1 MKQDIFFMS
10 GFPRAG
16 TTLLMNIL
24 AQNPV
29 FHPTPTSGLI
39 ATVLQVRNN
48 WRNNENF
55 LAMPED
61 YVYPRIKSM
70 IKSMMYGFYEN
81 EISAG
86 QIPID
91 KNRAWVNNIDFLDEI
106 LETKVKF
113 IYPIRHVV
121 DCLISLEKIKRKSQ
135 INIEPHKNKAKSMT
149 TIGRAENYLGEQDVV
164 GMPIQGLREIM
175 TRKDY
180 DRLLLV
186 PFDDLLR
193 YPEPT
198 IKRLYYQMEIEYYPH
213 DFNNIKQ
220 VTTEYDV
227 FHFSAPH
234 ALHNIKEGG
243 ISPPNDRDMSIFN
256 ENVINEIENQKYGD
270 ITQFIN
276 ANTGVF

>member
-16 TTLLMNIL
+16 STLLMQIL
-24 AQNPV
+24 AQNPR

-39 ATVLQVRNN
+39 SSVVQVRNN
-48 WRNNENF
+48 WRSENH
-55 LAMPED
+55 LAAPEN

-70 IKSMMYGFYEN
+70 LRGMMYGYYEN
-81 EISAG
+81 ELKAG

-91 KNRAWVNNIDFLDEI
+91 KNRAWVNNMDLLDEL
-106 LETKVKF
+106 LETKVRF

-121 DCLISLEKIKRKSQ
+121 DCLISFEKIRRKSQ
-135 INIEPHKNKAKSMT
+135 INIDPHKNKIKAGT
-149 TIGRAENYLGEQDVV
+149 TIGRAENYLADDDVM
-164 GMPIQGLREIM
+164 GMPILGLREIFN
-175 TRKDY
+175 RKDF

-193 YPEPT
+193 YPEAT
-198 IKRLYYQMEIEYYPH
+198 VKRLYHQMQIDYYPH

-220 VTTEYDV
+220 ITTEYDV
-227 FHFSAPH
+227 MHFSAPN
-234 ALHNIKEGG
+234 ALHSIKEGG
-243 ISPPNDRDMSIFN
+243 IQLPNDRDPTIFN
-256 ENVINEIENQKYGD
+256 ENIINEIENQKYKD
-270 ITQFIN
+270 ITDFIN